1 MFLIMLAGILCASC
15 PRDGNFTTE
24 HCGVLRD
31 TPSKGLDQGNG
42 IASLLPAESLSRV
55 AQNRIA
61 WIWAGGP
68 GLQRVGRGG
77 ACIPAGNLGILSR
90 KVPSSV
96 PSCPA
101 NSFQEEDFVRK
112 LHLIV

>member
-42 IASLLPAESLSRV
+42 IASLLPAERLSRV

-61 WIWAGGP
+61 WIWQEALGCK
-68 GLQRVGRGG
+68 GLQG
-77 ACIPAGNLGILSR
+77 AALASPRAILAS
-90 KVPSSV
+90 
-96 PSCPA
+96 
-101 NSFQEEDFVRK
+101 
-112 LHLIV
+112 